1 MPDFPKAQ
9 TIAKNVIVTPEKS
22 PNSFRKKKKLKK
34 MVQGKSTTE
43 EVTFA

>member
-22 PNSFRKKKKLKK
+22 PNSFRKKK
-34 MVQGKSTTE
+34 TE
-43 EVTFA
+43 KNGTRQKYH

>member
-1 MPDFPKAQ
+1 MLLLCQ
-9 TIAKNVIVTPEKS
+9 KNHQIHFV
-22 PNSFRKKKKLKK
+22 KKKLKK

>member
-1 MPDFPKAQ
+1 M
-9 TIAKNVIVTPEKS
+9 PEKS
-22 PNSFRKKKKLKK
+22 PNSFRKKTVLKK